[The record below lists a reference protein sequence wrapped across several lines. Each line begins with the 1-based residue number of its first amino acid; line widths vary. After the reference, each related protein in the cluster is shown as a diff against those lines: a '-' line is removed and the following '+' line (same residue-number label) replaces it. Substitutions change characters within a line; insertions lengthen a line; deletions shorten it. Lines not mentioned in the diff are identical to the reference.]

1 MWLRYLSES
10 IWRGTVSIL
19 SIVEQVFRDRQAF
32 FSEVQAADSLL
43 HKIRNAAI
51 VWAAAFLLSGLVMGV
66 PGGVYQM
73 LASAIK
79 LPLLFAIVTLVGL
92 PLLHLLALYS
102 GLRLTIYQTAAL
114 LSGMLLIVSLL
125 TLAFSPALLA
135 LWISVGHYGLYKL
148 ACGAVLA
155 LSGVLGILFLKQG
168 LEKSES
174 GSSQTRE
181 FLFWLWAALY
191 ALVGGQLAWIMR
203 PFIGSPNEPFQFFR
217 GAGGSL
223 YLEIAR
229 TFWSLILSLF

>member
-1 MWLRYLSES
+1 MSVFS
-10 IWRGTVSIL
+10 V
-19 SIVEQVFRDRQAF
+19 VEQVFRDRPAF
-32 FSEVQAADSLL
+32 FSEVQAADGVL

-79 LPLLFAIVTLVGL
+79 LPLLFGIVTLVGL
-92 PLLHLLALYS
+92 PLLHLFALYS
-102 GLRLTIYQTAAL
+102 GARLAIYQTAAL

-148 ACGAVLA
+148 ACGAVVA
-155 LSGVLGILFLKQG
+155 LSGILGILFLKQG
-168 LEKSES
+168 IDAVAP
-174 GSSQTRE
+174 GGQRIRNA
-181 FLFWLWAALY
+181 LFWLWAALY
-191 ALVGGQLAWIMR
+191 ALVGGQLAWLMR

-229 TFWSLILSLF
+229 TLWSLILSLF